1 MKISPT
7 TKQKKVIVN
16 TPKPNISYAQASSS
30 PAAPSTQDIIKE
42 LLPLLIDALKSHL
55 PPLTFTPPY
64 PMRLSRPTDG
74 HSEGSFS
81 RPTSQMSKRG
91 RSDSSDLDSITS
103 ETYPNS
109 QSGTKKKTKKGWPKG
124 KPRKHFSTPQTDTEF
139 PDPTLTDGPQ
149 QSSQQPRDI
158 S

>member
-1 MKISPT
+1 
-7 TKQKKVIVN
+7 
-16 TPKPNISYAQASSS
+16 
-30 PAAPSTQDIIKE
+30 
-42 LLPLLIDALKSHL
+42 
-55 PPLTFTPPY
+55 
-64 PMRLSRPTDG
+64 MRLSRPTDG
-74 HSEGSFS
+74 QSEGSFS

-91 RSDSSDLDSITS
+91 RSDSSDLESITS